1 MHTVLERIFEEISF
15 TATDHGGETITIDAA
30 YVREQVEDLAKE
42 SDLSKFI
49 L

>member
-1 MHTVLERIFEEISF
+1 MLERIFEEISF
-15 TATDHGGETITIDAA
+15 TATDRGGEMIKIDAA

>member
-1 MHTVLERIFEEISF
+1 MLERIFEEISF
-15 TATDHGGETITIDAA
+15 TATDRGGETITIDAT